1 MTGHPS
7 TASPEA
13 RTIIFSAADADFG
26 EWSRLARLE
35 APYLTLIDDIS
46 AAARDP
52 GIRHPGA
59 RYCLVWRPRRGFYAR
74 IPDLRVIF
82 ALGAGIERLLAD
94 PELPPD
100 IPLVKM
106 AEPGL
111 TEAMNHYVLW
121 QVLNHHRRFW
131 ELEAAQ
137 RDLRWLRQDYPAP
150 WDRRVGVM
158 GLGALG
164 EVVAGTLRD
173 FGFQARG
180 WSRSA
185 KSIPGVACFAGPEQ
199 MADFLDG
206 LEILVCLLPLT
217 PGTRGILNADLFR
230 RLAPGAGLVN
240 AARGGHLNESDLLLA
255 LESGQITAASLD
267 VTSVEP
273 LPKEHPFWRHPR
285 IFITP
290 HNAADTA
297 PGTGLKEIARH
308 IARFETGQPLEH
320 VVDRSRGY

>member
-1 MTGHPS
+1 
-7 TASPEA
+7 
-13 RTIIFSAADADFG
+13 
-26 EWSRLARLE
+26 
-35 APYLTLIDDIS
+35 
-46 AAARDP
+46 
-52 GIRHPGA
+52 
-59 RYCLVWRPRRGFYAR
+59 
-74 IPDLRVIF
+74 
-82 ALGAGIERLLAD
+82 
-94 PELPPD
+94 
-100 IPLVKM
+100 
-106 AEPGL
+106 
-111 TEAMNHYVLW
+111 
-121 QVLNHHRRFW
+121 
-131 ELEAAQ
+131 
-137 RDLRWLRQDYPAP
+137 
-150 WDRRVGVM
+150 
-158 GLGALG
+158 
-164 EVVAGTLRD
+164 
-173 FGFQARG
+173 
-180 WSRSA
+180 
-185 KSIPGVACFAGPEQ
+185 